1 MEVINHC
8 LDKNLSH
15 PVEIMNLQNL
25 QNELVQGR
33 ALDIFD
39 VSNVDDSLTNVIMVE
54 RAKLIK
60 TGLAGA

>member
-15 PVEIMNLQNL
+15 PVEIMKYL